1 MSGAAQP
8 RAWWGSGGLVR
19 RKAVP
24 QFAWILLA
32 LVAGFLVLWPVVQ
45 LQLRAF
51 VDGGSAFARM
61 MDLPRIG
68 STMQTTLVLAVLS
81 SALAV
86 FSGTLLAWCA
96 STGRF
101 LFHKDTCCVTGPIKD
116 KLAAIKALGPAT
128 SFSFYNANVATLR
141 FSLQAGG
148 Q

>member
-86 FSGTLLAWCA
+86 FIGTLLAWCA
-96 STGRF
+96 S
-101 LFHKDTCCVTGPIKD
+101 FHST
-116 KLAAIKALGPAT
+116 
-128 SFSFYNANVATLR
+128 TL
-141 FSLQAGG
+141 Q
-148 Q
+148 